1 MIVKMKRFTFIG
13 PSWEKD
19 RFIHRLQD
27 LGVTHIALPAEAIE
41 PAQVSKELQRV
52 SEIRKFLARLAAK
65 GPESGSSG
73 DYSKICSRKEELEQ
87 REPELLNQLN
97 ILNKEQALLEPW
109 GDFVPEDIN
118 FLRSRGLNI
127 GFYRMTNRAFERLQS
142 EDLFCHIIRRTERY
156 TNFVAISAKP
166 MDLNMPEERLPAKS
180 LSMIDREIKECMKE
194 LSGIK
199 KEYKELA
206 DKVSILTE
214 AEMTL
219 KDDYEYR
226 KVLLN
231 TESALDDKVFILT
244 CWSPV
249 PEDELTK
256 GIGEEFAFGHFC
268 EDPEPEDKVP
278 ILISN
283 KPVFDSG
290 EDLVRIYS
298 YPSYR
303 DFDPSGIVLYA
314 FAALYGLIIGDAG
327 YGLVYMAITSLLHWK
342 VKSRSPLW
350 IRFRRLSYILACSVI
365 FWGVITGSYFGI
377 SLDPDNPLNKFMLIN
392 MVTKEGQNKAMLFSI
407 ILGMIH
413 LSIALGIR
421 FYRTRNIA
429 SVGWIAV
436 MWSGY
441 ALIYSK
447 KILGVDNPLATYIFI
462 AGLIVVVLFISDSRN
477 PITRIGLG
485 LYEGG
490 FGLAQLFSDILSYMR
505 VFALGLATMYICMTF
520 NMLAAMPYK
529 ALSYIGLIPA
539 VFILIFGHGI
549 NLALGIMGGVVHG
562 LRLNFLEWYRWCFEG
577 DGVAFKPFKRNI
589 VKA

>member
-1 MIVKMKRFTFIG
+1 MIVKMKRFTFVG
-13 PSWEKD
+13 PSGEKD
-19 RFIHRLQD
+19 GFVRRLQD
-27 LGVTHIALPAEAIE
+27 LGATHIALPAEAIE
-41 PAQVSKELQRV
+41 PAQISKELQRV
-52 SEIRKFLARLAAK
+52 SEIRRFLARLAAK
-65 GPESGSSG
+65 DSESEVSA
-73 DYSKICSRKEELEQ
+73 DYSKICSRKEELEK
-87 REPELLNQLN
+87 REPELFNRLAL
-97 ILNKEQALLEPW
+97 LKKEQALLEPW
-109 GDFVPEDIN
+109 GDFEPEDIN

-127 GFYRMTNRAFERLQS
+127 GFYKMTNRAFERLRS
-142 EDLFCHIIRRTERY
+142 EGLFCHIARRTEGD
-156 TNFVAISAKP
+156 TAFVAISLKP
-166 MDLNMPEERLPAKS
+166 IDLDVPEERSPAKS
-180 LSMIDREIKECMKE
+180 LSMIDKEIEAVTGE

-199 KEYKELA
+199 SEYEALA
-206 DKVSILTE
+206 GKVSALAG

-231 TESALDDKVFILT
+231 TGSALDDRVFVLT
-244 CWSPV
+244 CWSPL
-249 PEDELTK
+249 PEDELIK
-256 GIGEEFAFGHFC
+256 GIGEGFAFGHFC

-278 ILISN
+278 ILLSN
-283 KPVFDSG
+283 KPAFDSG

-298 YPSYR
+298 YPGYR
-303 DFDPSGIVLYA
+303 DIDPSGIVLYA

-327 YGLVYMAITSLLHWK
+327 YGLVYLALTGLLHWK

-350 IRFRRLSYILACSVI
+350 IRFRRLSYILACAVI
-365 FWGVITGSYFGI
+365 FWGIITGSYFGI
-377 SLDPDNPLNKFMLIN
+377 SLDADNPLNKAMLIN
-392 MVTKEGQNKAMLFSI
+392 MVTKEGQTKAMLFSI

-413 LSIALGIR
+413 LSIALGIK

-429 SVGWIAV
+429 SIGWIAV

-447 KILGVDNPLATYIFI
+447 KVLGVGNPAAACIFI
-462 AGLIVVVLFISDSRN
+462 AGLIVVILFISDSRN

-490 FGLAQLFSDILSYMR
+490 FGLAQLFSDILSYLR

-520 NMLAAMPYK
+520 NMLASMPYK
-529 ALSYIGLIPA
+529 ALPYIGIIPA

-577 DGVAFKPFKRNI
+577 DGVAFKPFKRNT

>member
-13 PSWEKD
+13 PSGEKD
-19 RFIHRLQD
+19 RFVRRLQD
-27 LGVTHIALPAEAIE
+27 MGVTHITLPAEAIE
-41 PAQVSKELQRV
+41 PAQISKELQRV
-52 SEIRKFLARLAAK
+52 SEIRRFLARFAAK
-65 GPESGSSG
+65 GSEPGSSA

-87 REPELLNQLN
+87 REPELLNQINVLD
-97 ILNKEQALLEPW
+97 KEKALLEPW
-109 GDFVPEDIN
+109 GDFEPEDIN
-118 FLRSRGLNI
+118 RLRSRGLNI
-127 GFYRMTNRAFERLQS
+127 GFYKMTNRAFERLQS
-142 EDLFCHIIRRTERY
+142 EGLFCHITRRTERY
-156 TNFVAISAKP
+156 TNFVAISLKP
-166 MDLNMPEERLPAKS
+166 IDLNIADERLPAKS
-180 LSMIDREIKECMKE
+180 LSMVDREIKACMEE

-214 AEMTL
+214 AEMAL

-249 PEDELTK
+249 PEDELVK
-256 GIGEEFAFGHFC
+256 GIGEGFAFGHFC

-278 ILISN
+278 ILLSN

-298 YPSYR
+298 YPSHR

-327 YGLVYMAITSLLHWK
+327 YGLVYLALTGLLHWK

-350 IRFRRLSYILACSVI
+350 IRFRRLSYILASAVI
-365 FWGVITGSYFGI
+365 FGGVITGSYFGI
-377 SLDPDNPLNKFMLIN
+377 SLDADNPLNKVMFIN

-429 SVGWIAV
+429 SIGWIAV

-477 PITRIGLG
+477 PVARIGLG

-490 FGLAQLFSDILSYMR
+490 FGLAQLFSDILSYLR

-520 NMLAAMPYK
+520 NMLAGMPYK
-529 ALSYIGLIPA
+529 ALPYIGIIPA

-577 DGVAFKPFKRNI
+577 DGLAFRPFKRNI

>member
-1 MIVKMKRFTFIG
+1 MIVKMKRYTFVG
-13 PSWEKD
+13 PGWEKD
-19 RFIHRLQD
+19 RFIRRLQD
-27 LGVTHIALPAEAIE
+27 LGATHIALPAEAIE
-41 PAQVSKELQRV
+41 PAQISKELQRV
-52 SEIRKFLARLAAK
+52 SEIRRFLARLAVRD
-65 GPESGSSG
+65 SGSKGSA
-73 DYSKICSRKEELEQ
+73 DYLKICSRKEELEK
-87 REPELLNQLN
+87 RESELLNQLA
-97 ILNKEQALLEPW
+97 LLKKDQALLEPW
-109 GDFVPEDIN
+109 GDFEPEDIN

-127 GFYRMTNRAFERLQS
+127 GFYKMTNRAFERLQS
-142 EDLFCHIIRRTERY
+142 EGLFCHIARRTEGD
-156 TNFVAISAKP
+156 TTFVAISSKP
-166 MDLNMPEERLPAKS
+166 MDPNVPEERLPAKR
-180 LSMIDREIKECMKE
+180 LSMIDREIQDCADE
-194 LSGIK
+194 LSRIK
-199 KEYKELA
+199 KEYQTLAEKAGTLEEAELA
-206 DKVSILTE
+206 
-214 AEMTL
+214 L
-219 KDDYEYR
+219 KDDYEYS

-231 TESALDDKVFILT
+231 TESALDDKVFVLT
-244 CWSPV
+244 CWSPL
-249 PEDELTK
+249 PEGELIK

-278 ILISN
+278 ILMSN
-283 KPVFDSG
+283 KSVFDSG

-327 YGLVYMAITSLLHWK
+327 YGLVYLALTGLLHWK

-365 FWGVITGSYFGI
+365 FWGIISASYFGI
-377 SLDPDNPLNKFMLIN
+377 SLDADNPLNKVMLIN
-392 MVTKEGQNKAMLFSI
+392 MGTKEGQTKAMLFSI

-413 LSIALGIR
+413 LSIAMGIR
-421 FYRTRNIA
+421 FYRTRNPA
-429 SVGWIAV
+429 SIGWIAV

-462 AGLIVVVLFISDSRN
+462 AGLIVVVLFISSSRN
-477 PITRIGLG
+477 PIIRIGLG
-485 LYEGG
+485 LYDGG
-490 FGLAQLFSDILSYMR
+490 FGLAQLFSDILSYLR
-505 VFALGLATMYICMTF
+505 VFALGLATMYICVTF
-520 NMLAAMPYK
+520 NMLAGMPYK
-529 ALSYIGLIPA
+529 ALPYIGIIPA

-589 VKA
+589 VKV